1 MDDYI
6 AKPLRRDELLTISE
20 KWTGRID
27 DCPLMIDD
35 CIAPQGNQETEAPM
49 EYAKALEEFEEDEEF
64 LMEVLE
70 GFIGNV
76 TSQIKLIRQAISDGD
91 AEAVRREAH
100 SIKGGAANL
109 AANELSAIAFDL
121 ENIGKS
127 GVLGE
132 CIEALERLEQEFFRL
147 EHFVAKRDNIS

>member
-1 MDDYI
+1 M
-6 AKPLRRDELLTISE
+6 
-20 KWTGRID
+20 
-27 DCPLMIDD
+27 MIDD
-35 CIAPQGNQETEAPM
+35 CIAPQGNQESEAPM
-49 EYAKALEEFEEDEEF
+49 EYERALEEFEGDEDF

-109 AANELSAIAFDL
+109 TANDLSGIAFEI

-127 GVLGE
+127 GMLEEG
-132 CIEALERLEQEFFRL
+132 IDSLQKLEREFFRL
-147 EHFVAKRDNIS
+147 ERFVAKRDDIN

>member
-1 MDDYI
+1 MGV
-6 AKPLRRDELLTISE
+6 SV
-20 KWTGRID
+20 
-27 DCPLMIDD
+27 
-35 CIAPQGNQETEAPM
+35 
-49 EYAKALEEFEEDEEF
+49 EFEGDEEF

-91 AEAVRREAH
+91 AETVRREAH

-109 AANELSAIAFDL
+109 TANDLSGIAFEI

-127 GVLGE
+127 GMLEEG
-132 CIEALERLEQEFFRL
+132 IDSLQKLEREFFRL
-147 EHFVAKRDNIS
+147 ERFVAKRDDIN